1 MRAMK
6 PLVVMLAVLVL
17 ASTGCSSARNKLSS
31 SSWKFWKKDKSESA
45 IANSTAPAYQPTLP
59 SATVQPGSSMVAG
72 TTGYPYNAVSAGS
85 GTKNPF
91 PAPGTYQPPAAT
103 PSYSTQTASA
113 YNSSTY
119 GAASGGTSYGYQ
131 PPTATQGTAAM
142 APQSG
147 YYDAGSQ
154 WGTPAA
160 STPPA
165 TSYGASAYTATAP
178 AGYNQESPSSYSGLG
193 YGAATTAS
201 GGAYTSPAVP
211 AANPYVMPS
220 TSASAE
226 PAASAGSGYP
236 AVVTPPATMPQVTVP
251 ATATMPQVTTP
262 PTTAAMPQHDHA
274 AHGSSTRSEA
284 AYVPGQSDY
293 TPGSGYAPAGVQP
306 YSSPTPAYQSP
317 ANPTA
322 DPNYYPGASGDYR
335 PGGTGTYS
343 APGTS
348 STTPA
353 DTAPQSSG
361 PVSPA
366 SHQEDVDAAS

>member
-6 PLVVMLAVLVL
+6 PLVVVLAVVVL
-17 ASTGCSSARNKLSS
+17 GSTGCSSARNKLSS
-31 SSWKFWKKDKSESA
+31 NSWKFWKKDKSQSA

-59 SATVQPGSSMVAG
+59 SATAQPGSSMVAG

-85 GTKNPF
+85 GSKNPF

-103 PSYSTQTASA
+103 PSYSPQTASA

-119 GAASGGTSYGYQ
+119 GAAGGGTSYGYQ

-147 YYDAGSQ
+147 YYNAGSQ
-154 WGTPAA
+154 WGTPATPAA
-160 STPPA
+160 STTPPA

-178 AGYNQESPSSYSGLG
+178 AGYNQDSPSSYSGSG

-211 AANPYVMPS
+211 TANPYVMPS
-220 TSASAE
+220 TRASAV

-251 ATATMPQVTTP
+251 ATATMPQIATP
-262 PTTAAMPQHDHA
+262 PTTAMPQHDHA

-284 AYVPGQSDY
+284 AYVPGQSGY
-293 TPGSGYAPAGVQP
+293 TPGSGYAPPGVQP
-306 YSSPTPAYQSP
+306 YTSPTPAYQSP
-317 ANPTA
+317 VSPTA
-322 DPNYYPGASGDYR
+322 DPNYYPGASGAYR

-348 STTPA
+348 STM
-353 DTAPQSSG
+353 PQGSG

-366 SHQEDVDAAS
+366 SYQEDVDAAS